1 MAYAPYQLAVVVV
14 LCAMYVYVLPSEY
27 HFSFNCSIH
36 QVLLQIVSLGIMLDL
51 FLQQFY
57 DHYNV
62 MVNFVSFYPVDQVVV
77 MLCFRLVLYD
87 LVDQVVVMLCFKL
100 LLHDVVDRVVMM
112 CSSVG

>member
-1 MAYAPYQLAVVVV
+1 MDCFSGNYAR
-14 LCAMYVYVLPSEY
+14 
-27 HFSFNCSIH
+27 F
-36 QVLLQIVSLGIMLDL
+36 

-57 DHYNV
+57 DHYNL
-62 MVNFVSFYPVDQVVV
+62 MFNFVSFYPVDQVVV
-77 MLCFRLVLYD
+77 MLCFRLVLHD